1 VTASGHTH
9 KDNMNAP
16 RLPGQPTPPL
26 YPPFIRQFAD
36 I

>member
-1 VTASGHTH
+1 MTASGHTH

-16 RLPGQPTPPL
+16 RFPGQPTPPL
-26 YPPFIRQFAD
+26 SPAFIRWFAD

>member
-9 KDNMNAP
+9 MDNMNDP
-16 RLPGQPTPPL
+16 MFPGQPTPPL
-26 YPPFIRQFAD
+26 SPAFIRWFTD